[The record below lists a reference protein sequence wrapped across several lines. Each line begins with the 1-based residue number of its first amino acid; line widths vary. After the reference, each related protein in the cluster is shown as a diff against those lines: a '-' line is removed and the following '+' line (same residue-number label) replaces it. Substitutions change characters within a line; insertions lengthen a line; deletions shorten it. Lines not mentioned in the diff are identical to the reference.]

1 MRIEK
6 KDNRLENIN
15 ITPAVK
21 RWGFLIER
29 IFMNNNDDNNN
40 RCVGLVEVWKG
51 LYRY

>member
-29 IFMNNNDDNNN
+29 IFMNKDDNNN
-40 RCVGLVEVWKG
+40 RLVGLVEAWKG
-51 LYRY
+51 IYRY